1 MDAAAEPTWMYSRR
15 VLEGL
20 SSPSQR
26 QVSAQPKSIIEL
38 HNLTYRTK
46 GSSKGGYRHIGTVCS
61 MDAAAEPTWTYSR
74 RVPVCLYPPLLR
86 HSYTKPIKH
95 EAMPPSLYLR
105 GYDAAIIARL
115 TPTTQDNSMEPM
127 INIALRA
134 ARKAGENIVRASDDL
149 ERFEVKAKGVNNFVS
164 EVDINAEQEI
174 IYHLQKAY
182 PDHAIMGEESGLTG
196 SEDAEYRWII
206 DPLDGTTN
214 FIRGIPHY
222 AVSVACTFKGK
233 LEHAV
238 IVDPVR
244 REEFTASRGR
254 GAQLNG
260 HRIRVSKLASLDGA
274 LLGTGIP
281 FKEHCDDKLGPYS
294 QSMEL
299 LAGQCAGIR
308 RAGAASLDL
317 AYVAAGRLDAFWEI
331 GLAPWDI
338 AAGALLV
345 REAGGLVA
353 DIDGSDGYL
362 ESGNI
367 VCGNPKCFK
376 AVLQTVKPLL
386 G

>member
-1 MDAAAEPTWMYSRR
+1 
-15 VLEGL
+15 
-20 SSPSQR
+20 
-26 QVSAQPKSIIEL
+26 
-38 HNLTYRTK
+38 
-46 GSSKGGYRHIGTVCS
+46 
-61 MDAAAEPTWTYSR
+61 
-74 RVPVCLYPPLLR
+74 
-86 HSYTKPIKH
+86 
-95 EAMPPSLYLR
+95 
-105 GYDAAIIARL
+105 
-115 TPTTQDNSMEPM
+115 MEPM

-149 ERFEVKAKGVNNFVS
+149 DRFEVIAKGVNDFVT
-164 EVDINAEQEI
+164 EVDITAEQDI

-182 PDHAIMGEESGLTG
+182 PNHAILGEESGLTG
-196 SEDAEYRWII
+196 DENAEYRWII

-214 FIRGIPHY
+214 FVRGIPHY
-222 AVSVACTFKGK
+222 AVSIACLYKGK

-238 IVDPVR
+238 VVDPVR

-260 HRIRVSKLASLDGA
+260 RIRVSQLNSLEGA

-281 FKEHCDDKLGPYS
+281 FKDHCDDKLEAYS
-294 QSMEL
+294 KSIEV

-338 AAGALLV
+338 AAGALLIK
-345 REAGGLVA
+345 EAGGLVA
-353 DIDGSDGYL
+353 DINASEHYL

-376 AVLQTVKPLL
+376 AVLQATKPLL

>member
-1 MDAAAEPTWMYSRR
+1 
-15 VLEGL
+15 
-20 SSPSQR
+20 
-26 QVSAQPKSIIEL
+26 
-38 HNLTYRTK
+38 
-46 GSSKGGYRHIGTVCS
+46 
-61 MDAAAEPTWTYSR
+61 
-74 RVPVCLYPPLLR
+74 
-86 HSYTKPIKH
+86 
-95 EAMPPSLYLR
+95 
-105 GYDAAIIARL
+105 
-115 TPTTQDNSMEPM
+115 MEPM

-134 ARKAGENIVRASDDL
+134 ARKAGENVVRASDDL
-149 ERFEVKAKGVNNFVS
+149 DRIDVVAKGVNDFVS

-182 PDHAIMGEESGLTG
+182 PDHAILGEETGLNG
-196 SEDAEYRWII
+196 SEDAEYLWII

-214 FIRGIPHY
+214 YARGIPHY
-222 AVSVACTFKGK
+222 AVSIACMHKGK

-260 HRIRVSKLASLDGA
+260 RRLRVSKRNSLDGA

-281 FKEHCDDKLGPYS
+281 FKGHCDDKLQPYARTV
-294 QSMEL
+294 EV

-331 GLAPWDI
+331 GLAKWDM
-338 AAGALLV
+338 AAGALLIK
-345 REAGGLVA
+345 EAGGLVA
-353 DIDGSDGYL
+353 DIDASDNYL

-376 AVLQTVKPLL
+376 AVLQVTKPLL

>member
-1 MDAAAEPTWMYSRR
+1 
-15 VLEGL
+15 
-20 SSPSQR
+20 
-26 QVSAQPKSIIEL
+26 
-38 HNLTYRTK
+38 
-46 GSSKGGYRHIGTVCS
+46 
-61 MDAAAEPTWTYSR
+61 
-74 RVPVCLYPPLLR
+74 
-86 HSYTKPIKH
+86 
-95 EAMPPSLYLR
+95 
-105 GYDAAIIARL
+105 
-115 TPTTQDNSMEPM
+115 MEPM

-149 ERFEVKAKGVNNFVS
+149 DRFEVKAKGVNNFVT
-164 EVDINAEQEI
+164 EVDINAEKDI

-182 PDHAIMGEESGLTG
+182 PDHAILGEETGLNG
-196 SEDAEYRWII
+196 DENADYRWII

-222 AVSVACTFKGK
+222 AVSLACLHKGK

-238 IVDPVR
+238 IIDPVR

-260 HRIRVSKLASLDGA
+260 RRIRVSGLGSLDSA

-281 FKEHCDDKLGPYS
+281 FKNHCDDKLGPYS
-294 QSMEL
+294 RSVEI

-331 GLAPWDI
+331 GLSSWDI
-338 AAGALLV
+338 AAGALLI

-353 DIDGSDGYL
+353 DIDASDNYL

-376 AVLQTVKPLL
+376 AVLQVVKPLL
-386 G
+386 A

>member
-1 MDAAAEPTWMYSRR
+1 
-15 VLEGL
+15 
-20 SSPSQR
+20 
-26 QVSAQPKSIIEL
+26 
-38 HNLTYRTK
+38 
-46 GSSKGGYRHIGTVCS
+46 
-61 MDAAAEPTWTYSR
+61 
-74 RVPVCLYPPLLR
+74 
-86 HSYTKPIKH
+86 
-95 EAMPPSLYLR
+95 
-105 GYDAAIIARL
+105 
-115 TPTTQDNSMEPM
+115 MEPM

-149 ERFEVKAKGVNNFVS
+149 DRIDVVAKGVNDYVS
-164 EVDINAEQEI
+164 EVDVNAEQEI

-182 PDHAIMGEESGLTG
+182 PDHAILGEETGLTG
-196 SEDAEYRWII
+196 SADAEYQWII

-214 FIRGIPHY
+214 YARGIPHY
-222 AVSVACTFKGK
+222 AISVACLHKGK

-260 HRIRVSKLASLDGA
+260 RRLRVSKRNSLDGA

-281 FKEHCDDKLGPYS
+281 FKGHCDDKLEAYAKTV
-294 QSMEL
+294 EL
-299 LAGQCAGIR
+299 LAGECAGIR

-331 GLAPWDI
+331 GLAKWDI
-338 AAGALLV
+338 AAGALLIK
-345 REAGGLVA
+345 EAGGLVA
-353 DIDGSDGYL
+353 DINASDNYL

-367 VCGNPKCFK
+367 VCGSPKCFK
-376 AVLQTVKPLL
+376 AVLQVTKPLL